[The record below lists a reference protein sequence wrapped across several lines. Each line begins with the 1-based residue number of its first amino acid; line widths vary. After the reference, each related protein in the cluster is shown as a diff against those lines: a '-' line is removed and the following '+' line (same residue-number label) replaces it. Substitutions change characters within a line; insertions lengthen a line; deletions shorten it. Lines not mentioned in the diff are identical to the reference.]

1 MMVLCHLHL
10 HNPTAPAFVT
20 SVNMTSK
27 LDKVGVAILAPILM
41 HAMLVIRRNLGKCY
55 ILLGACFPLSI
66 IPIAVKLKVFSVMV

>member
-27 LDKVGVAILAPILM
+27 LDKVGVAILAPIL
-41 HAMLVIRRNLGKCY
+41 ILGKCC

-66 IPIAVKLKVFSVMV
+66 IPLPISQLP